1 MKLNEFYYD
10 LPQNLIA
17 QAPIEPRDNS
27 KLLILEKKN
36 GNISQT
42 IFSKIENYLGKNDIL
57 IINKTKTINARLFGE
72 LDIFPKGKKQ
82 IKNVEIFLHSQ
93 ISCDTWECLGYP
105 GKNLKIGR
113 NIRFFD
119 ENKNL
124 ILNGFIEKIGE
135 MGRYIKFDK
144 SGIEFFEIIEKI
156 GELPLPPY
164 IKGKLEN
171 KQRYQTIFAKENGS
185 VASPTAGLHFTKELI
200 ERLKSSGV
208 IIEEVLLHIGVG
220 TFKPVESEDITNHQM
235 HSEFIEL
242 KKEVAERLNNYKKSG
257 KNIIAVGTTSIRVL
271 ESFCNENGILSY
283 GSKKTSIFIYPG
295 YKWKFINSLITNFH
309 LPYSTLLMLVSAL
322 AGIENIKNAYEY
334 AIKNEFSF
342 FSFGDAM
349 WIK

>member
-36 GNISQT
+36 WNISQT
-42 IFSKIENYLGKNDIL
+42 IFSKIENYLWKNDIL
-57 IINKTKTINARLFGE
+57 IINKTKTINARLFWE
-72 LDIFPKGKKQ
+72 LDIFPKWKKQ

-105 GKNLKIGR
+105 WKNLKIWR

-124 ILNGFIEKIGE
+124 ILNWFIEKIWE
-135 MGRYIKFDK
+135 MWRYIKFDK
-144 SGIEFFEIIEKI
+144 SWIEFFEIIEKI
-156 GELPLPPY
+156 WELPLPPY
-164 IKGKLEN
+164 IKWKLEN
-171 KQRYQTIFAKENGS
+171 KQRYQTIFAKENWS
-185 VASPTAGLHFTKELI
+185 VASPTAWLHFTKELI

-208 IIEEVLLHIGVG
+208 IIEEVLLHIWVW

-242 KKEVAERLNNYKKSG
+242 KKEVAERLNNYKKSW
-257 KNIIAVGTTSIRVL
+257 KNIIAVWTTSIRVL
-271 ESFCNENGILSY
+271 ESFCNENWILSY
-283 GSKKTSIFIYPG
+283 WSKKTSIFIYPW

-322 AGIENIKNAYEY
+322 AWIENIKNAYEY

-342 FSFGDAM
+342 FSFWDAM